1 MMNISAICTDEQR
14 RAKVRSTP
22 DLNGLDYLEVDSDD
36 QLTLKVYFLRKAPA
50 AIGENNVIIEGGR
63 RITNIKVLDA
73 DVKRDPNPEIDDYMI
88 VTVDKAGD
96 FSTYTLRV
104 VEVDH
109 YQKGL
114 PVYRDMKDFDARYAR
129 LDFSFKAGCASDLDC
144 KIDDVCPPA
153 PLVEPEINYLAKD
166 YASFRQV
173 ILDRLALTIPG
184 WQERHVPDIGI
195 TLVEILAYVGDYLS
209 YYQDA
214 VATEAYLETARQRI
228 SVRRH
233 ARLVDYTL
241 HEGCN
246 ARSWLFVHTS
256 VDQTASSSPPLY
268 PSDLYF
274 ITGSSDDVA
283 ASSTMLTAD
292 IIRNIPADSYEAF
305 EVLQQDEK
313 QALAFYKH
321 HNEIHFYTWGDKD
334 CCLPK
339 GATSATLED
348 FEPAANENEPENSAE
363 TAEDNNY
370 GQRSEQQ
377 GYAQKQSSY
386 GNAPK
391 PSKPAPAQRPRI
403 LHLKKGDY
411 LLFEEVMGA
420 KTGVPD
426 DADST
431 HRHVVRL
438 TNFKE
443 ATDALYNKNV
453 LEIEWSV
460 EDALPFPL
468 CISAIGRAPT
478 CQQLENISVARG
490 NILLIDHGLT
500 QPDEQLDPVQEGD
513 STAQCEGPGHP
524 SDVTV
529 SALPY
534 RTQLKHSPLTYS
546 EQLPTS
552 IVPAARLLTQDIRN
566 ALPEITLSS
575 TIAGANPAQPWTW
588 LPQADLLES
597 NGEDRHFVVEINNDG
612 YAQLR
617 FGDDELG
624 RAPQVGEKLTAH
636 YRIGNGPMGNVG
648 AETITRVVLRNNITL
663 SGIVFTP
670 RNPLP
675 AQGGTAQE
683 PLSEAKLFAPRAF
696 RTKLERAI
704 TADDYA
710 QLAQDVSR
718 VQRAAAS
725 LRWNGSGYTVLV
737 AIDPLGTEEAD
748 QTLLDTAAQHLEPY
762 RRIGHDVIVRQAKY
776 VPLEIV
782 MNVCVRPHY
791 LRGHVKAAL
800 LKLFSNRLQPDGTPG
815 FFHPDNLSFGD
826 NIAVSTLVARAQAVP
841 GVLNVTVTKLQ
852 RFGEAPDQELRNGV
866 LLIGPSEVAQV
877 DNDPSFPE
885 HGTITFTM
893 TGGR

>member
-1 MMNISAICTDEQR
+1 
-14 RAKVRSTP
+14 
-22 DLNGLDYLEVDSDD
+22 LNGLDYLEVDSDD
-36 QLTLKVYFLRKAPA
+36 QLTLNVYFLGKAPA
-50 AIGENNVIIEGGR
+50 TIDENNVIIEGGR

-73 DVKRDPNPEIDDYMI
+73 DVKRNPDPEKDDHMI

-109 YQKGL
+109 YQNGI
-114 PVYRDMKDFDARYAR
+114 PVYRDMTGFDKRYAR

-144 KIDDVCPPA
+144 KTDDVCPPT

-173 ILDRLALTIPG
+173 ILDRLALTLPG

-246 ARSWLFVHTS
+246 ARAWLFVQTS
-256 VDQTASSSPPLY
+256 EDQTPTSTLQLY

-283 ASSTMLTAD
+283 ASGTMLTTNA
-292 IIRNIPADSYEAF
+292 IRNLPADSYEAF
-305 EVLQQDEK
+305 EVLQQDE
-313 QALAFYKH
+313 QQPLAFYKA
-321 HNEIHFYTWGDKD
+321 HNEIHFYTWGDQN

-339 GATSATLED
+339 GATSATIED
-348 FEPAANENEPENSAE
+348 VEP
-363 TAEDNNY
+363 
-370 GQRSEQQ
+370 R
-377 GYAQKQSSY
+377 
-386 GNAPK
+386 
-391 PSKPAPAQRPRI
+391 
-403 LHLKKGDY
+403 LKAGDY

-420 KTGVPD
+420 KTGVPE
-426 DADST
+426 DADKT
-431 HRHVVRL
+431 RRHIVRL
-438 TNFKE
+438 TNNAEE
-443 ATDALYNKNV
+443 ATDALYNKVV

-460 EDALPFPL
+460 EDALPFPF
-468 CISAIGRAPT
+468 CISAIGRAPE

-490 NILLIDHGLT
+490 NILLVDHGLT
-500 QPDEQLDPVQEGD
+500 IQPDEPLDSVQEGE
-513 STAQCEGPGHP
+513 STAYCESPGHP
-524 SDVTV
+524 SDVEV

-534 RTQLKHSPLTYS
+534 RTQLKHTPLTYS
-546 EQLPTS
+546 EPLSTS
-552 IVPAARLLTQDIRN
+552 IVPAIRLLTQDVRA
-566 ALPEITLSS
+566 ALPRVTLSS
-575 TIAGANPAQPWTW
+575 TVPDVNPPQTWTW
-588 LPQADLLES
+588 LPKPDLLNS
-597 NGEDRHFVVEINNDG
+597 QGEDRHFVVEVNNDG

-624 RAPQVGEKLTAH
+624 YAPQVGETLIAH
-636 YRIGNGPMGNVG
+636 YRVGNGPDGNVG

-663 SGIVFTP
+663 DGIVLTP

-696 RTKLERAI
+696 RTILERAI

-710 QLAQDVSR
+710 QLAQAVPG

-737 AIDPLGTEEAD
+737 AIDPLGTDEAD
-748 QTLLDTAAQHLEPY
+748 QALLDKVAQYLEPY
-762 RRIGHDVIVRQAKY
+762 RRIGHDIVVLQADY
-776 VPLEIV
+776 IPLEIA
-782 MNVCVRPHY
+782 MNVCVRPNY

-800 LKLFSNRLQPDGTPG
+800 LKLFSNRVQPDGTFG

-826 NIAVSTLVARAQAVP
+826 DIAVSTLVARAQAVP
-841 GVLNVTVTKLQ
+841 GVLNVTITKLQ

-866 LLIGPSEVAQV
+866 LLIGSLEVAQL

-885 HGTITFTM
+885 HGTITFNM

>member
-1 MMNISAICTDEQR
+1 MINTSAICTDEQR
-14 RAKVRSTP
+14 RAKVRGAN
-22 DLNGLDYLEVDSDD
+22 LNGLDYLEVDSDD
-36 QLTLKVYFLRKAPA
+36 QLTLNVYFLGKAPA
-50 AIGENNVIIEGGR
+50 TIDENNVIIEGGR

-73 DVKRDPNPEIDDYMI
+73 DVKRNPDPEKDDHMI

-109 YQKGL
+109 YQNGI
-114 PVYRDMKDFDARYAR
+114 PVYRDMTGFDKRYAR

-144 KIDDVCPPA
+144 KTDDVCPPT

-173 ILDRLALTIPG
+173 ILDRLALTLPG

-246 ARSWLFVHTS
+246 ARAWLFVQTS
-256 VDQTASSSPPLY
+256 EDQTPTSTLQLY

-283 ASSTMLTAD
+283 ASGTMLTTNA
-292 IIRNIPADSYEAF
+292 IRNLPADSYEAF
-305 EVLQQDEK
+305 EVLQQDE
-313 QALAFYKH
+313 QQQLAFYKA
-321 HNEIHFYTWGDKD
+321 HNEIHFYTWGDQN

-339 GATSATLED
+339 GATSATIED
-348 FEPAANENEPENSAE
+348 VEP
-363 TAEDNNY
+363 
-370 GQRSEQQ
+370 R
-377 GYAQKQSSY
+377 
-386 GNAPK
+386 
-391 PSKPAPAQRPRI
+391 
-403 LHLKKGDY
+403 LKAGDY

-420 KTGVPD
+420 KTGVPE
-426 DADST
+426 DADKT
-431 HRHVVRL
+431 RRHIVRL
-438 TNFKE
+438 TNNAEE
-443 ATDALYNKNV
+443 ATDALYNKVV

-460 EDALPFPL
+460 EDALPFPF
-468 CISAIGRAPT
+468 CISAIGRAPE

-490 NILLIDHGLT
+490 NILLVDHGLT
-500 QPDEQLDPVQEGD
+500 IQPDEPLDSVQEGE
-513 STAQCEGPGHP
+513 STAYCESPGHP
-524 SDVTV
+524 SDVEV

-636 YRIGNGPMGNVG
+636 YRIGNGPIGNVG

-718 VQRAAAS
+718 VQRATAS
-725 LRWNGSGYTVLV
+725 LRWNENGYTVLV

-815 FFHPDNLSFGD
+815 FFHPDNLSF
-826 NIAVSTLVARAQAVP
+826 V
-841 GVLNVTVTKLQ
+841 
-852 RFGEAPDQELRNGV
+852 
-866 LLIGPSEVAQV
+866 
-877 DNDPSFPE
+877 
-885 HGTITFTM
+885 
-893 TGGR
+893 